1 MPYFAYKARDAGGKL
16 IEGVLEGASSG
27 GVADLLLGRGVTPVS
42 IEETRARGQGNGN
55 AALTLFKPR
64 VQHVDI
70 LLFSR
75 QIHTLLK
82 AGVPIMRALNGLQE
96 SATNPAMKEVIR
108 DVRESLE
115 AGRELSVSLARHP
128 KVFSSFY
135 ISMVRVGEATGLLDE
150 IFLRLFEHLEF
161 ERFMREQVKS
171 ALRYPMFV
179 VIAMAV
185 AIVVVNLFV
194 IPAFAKVFQGFGA
207 ELPLMTRLLLG
218 FSDFMVTWWP
228 AMLVA
233 LIGGIV
239 AFRAWVG
246 THAGRM
252 QWEALALRFPIAGK
266 IVSKAAM
273 ARFARSFALSTRSGA
288 PNMVNRPFPRTP
300 FTAMV
305 SMAMSCGGTK
315 RVSMPPSAPSQ
326 RTSAPRARKACAT
339 ARPGKMWPPVPP
351 AITKIRGAGVLNAPS
366 ASRPLPQI
374 QRRACPSTAP
384 PAGVTATTHGCC
396 LAPAPA
402 VARPA
407 AVCPPMPHSTPPGEW
422 LPAARRGRTHTTHA
436 TTTPS
441 PRKSSTRWNHHTTL
455 AARSGPWSAA
465 RPD

>member
-42 IEETRARGQGNGN
+42 IEETRARGQGSGN

-273 ARFARSFALSTRSGA
+273 ARFARSFALSTRSGVPVMQA
-288 PNMVNRPFPRTP
+288 LSNSAQTVDNSYIAAKIEGMRDTVERGESVLRASIASGFFTPVVLQMVAVGEESGALDDMMEEVGQMYQREVEYELKTLGQQIEPILIVCLGALVLILALGIFLPMWDLGKV
-300 FTAMV
+300 AI
-305 SMAMSCGGTK
+305 K
-315 RVSMPPSAPSQ
+315 R
-326 RTSAPRARKACAT
+326 
-339 ARPGKMWPPVPP
+339 
-351 AITKIRGAGVLNAPS
+351 
-366 ASRPLPQI
+366 
-374 QRRACPSTAP
+374 
-384 PAGVTATTHGCC
+384 
-396 LAPAPA
+396 
-402 VARPA
+402 
-407 AVCPPMPHSTPPGEW
+407 
-422 LPAARRGRTHTTHA
+422 
-436 TTTPS
+436 
-441 PRKSSTRWNHHTTL
+441 
-455 AARSGPWSAA
+455 
-465 RPD
+465 

>member
-55 AALTLFKPR
+55 AVLTLFKPR

-233 LIGGIV
+233 LIGGVV

-273 ARFARSFALSTRSGA
+273 ARFARSFALSTRSGVPVMQA
-288 PNMVNRPFPRTP
+288 LSNSAQTVDNSYIAAKIEGMRDTVERGESVLRASIASGFFTPVVLQMVAVGEESGALDDMMEEVGQMYQREVEYELKTLGQQIEPILIVCLGALVLILALGIFLPMWDLGKV
-300 FTAMV
+300 AI
-305 SMAMSCGGTK
+305 K
-315 RVSMPPSAPSQ
+315 R
-326 RTSAPRARKACAT
+326 
-339 ARPGKMWPPVPP
+339 
-351 AITKIRGAGVLNAPS
+351 
-366 ASRPLPQI
+366 
-374 QRRACPSTAP
+374 
-384 PAGVTATTHGCC
+384 
-396 LAPAPA
+396 
-402 VARPA
+402 
-407 AVCPPMPHSTPPGEW
+407 
-422 LPAARRGRTHTTHA
+422 
-436 TTTPS
+436 
-441 PRKSSTRWNHHTTL
+441 
-455 AARSGPWSAA
+455 
-465 RPD
+465 

>member
-273 ARFARSFALSTRSGA
+273 ARFARSFALSTRSGVPVMQA
-288 PNMVNRPFPRTP
+288 LSNSAQTVDNSYIAAKIEGMRDTVERGESVLRASIASGFFTPVVLQMVAVGEESGALDDMMEEVGQMYQREVEYELKTLGQQIEPILIVCLGALVLILALGIFLPMWDLGKV
-300 FTAMV
+300 AL
-305 SMAMSCGGTK
+305 K
-315 RVSMPPSAPSQ
+315 R
-326 RTSAPRARKACAT
+326 
-339 ARPGKMWPPVPP
+339 
-351 AITKIRGAGVLNAPS
+351 
-366 ASRPLPQI
+366 
-374 QRRACPSTAP
+374 
-384 PAGVTATTHGCC
+384 
-396 LAPAPA
+396 
-402 VARPA
+402 
-407 AVCPPMPHSTPPGEW
+407 
-422 LPAARRGRTHTTHA
+422 
-436 TTTPS
+436 
-441 PRKSSTRWNHHTTL
+441 
-455 AARSGPWSAA
+455 
-465 RPD
+465 